1 MAQIRWLPDLIV
13 RVQNK
18 SDGSGDLG
26 ARAAAELAGD
36 ELPRRRCTGED
47 RTLSSRGGF
56 EWELGREA
64 PTRRRG
70 TRERALSGRSG

>member
-36 ELPRRRCTGED
+36 ELPRRRSAGEG
-47 RTLSSRGGF
+47 RTRPSWGGF
-56 EWELGREA
+56 ERDWGLEA
-64 PTRRRG
+64 SMRY
-70 TRERALSGRSG
+70 A

>member
-26 ARAAAELAGD
+26 ARAAAELPRD
-36 ELPRRRCTGED
+36 ELPWRRSAGEG
-47 RTLSSRGGF
+47 RTQPSRVGF
-56 EWELGREA
+56 EQGWGLEA
-64 PTRRRG
+64 SMRH
-70 TRERALSGRSG
+70 A